1 MQPVLIGYQGAG
13 LGGRPCLKLPGQKIA
28 GKVICFSRVCYLPG
42 MQRCSKLLR
51 PSLHQAGVS
60 TFPDLP
66 KHRRP
71 ESFAAMPFGDIPQDM
86 FDRFKAV
93 PVLDSLHVEEALTLV
108 LGKKSVT
115 KKNAGCK
122 VIVLGLDKD
131 SKKAASANAAA
142 TSECAEC
149 HKSSPA
155 KGSGQGGADVKTE
168 KSAPGK
174 EKSKG
179 NGKGG
184 KGKSEPK
191 LELKIAPDTKAL
203 PLLTQILARFLKEK
217 SGGSKPHYFNRVVI
231 RAGAKHGPSNMD
243 IGNLSGLLPELWWAG
258 GQETVPPGRL
268 QGSA

>member
-1 MQPVLIGYQGAG
+1 
-13 LGGRPCLKLPGQKIA
+13 
-28 GKVICFSRVCYLPG
+28 
-42 MQRCSKLLR
+42 
-51 PSLHQAGVS
+51 
-60 TFPDLP
+60 
-66 KHRRP
+66 
-71 ESFAAMPFGDIPQDM
+71 MPFGDIPQDM

-258 GQETVPPGRL
+258 GQETVPPGAPWWSDGESVGLAISEVKLRHEVRSMDPRIAGCFAFTKSDTAVACDVNFPFYI
-268 QGSA
+268 QASAFGAEDLRRMGTA